1 MDNRRRTREWAYE
14 LYELVGQ
21 TAVKPKAVRKAE
33 NNGPRI
39 RREKLTVSFM
49 IGRYCSGHHNRASR
63 MHDCDNGS
71 RTIRLC
77 QECYVLH
84 QYAMKRLSLCQFGEE
99 KSTCVECPVHCYKPK
114 QRLQIKEVM
123 RYSGPR
129 MLMSHPV
136 LAIWHLLDQRGDKHK
151 HPTP

>member
-1 MDNRRRTREWAYE
+1 M
-14 LYELVGQ
+14 
-21 TAVKPKAVRKAE
+21 RKAE
-33 NNGPRI
+33 NKGPRI

-49 IGRYCSGHHNRASR
+49 IGRYCSGHHDRASR
-63 MHDCDNGS
+63 IHDCDNGR

-77 QECYVLH
+77 RECYVLH
-84 QYAMKRLSLCQFGEE
+84 EYAMKRLSLCQFGEE

-151 HPTP
+151 HPAS